1 MKYLLLILLFVC
13 SCSSKQNNT
22 AKIANNTIYLHPNDK
37 IKPVEQGSEFLSEM
51 RFIPLKEEDQY
62 VIAYVDKL
70 IRCDSSFYIWDH
82 KTQTIYKYDTEGNPA
97 KFFHQVGG
105 SLNEYIEIVD
115 FDIDIENK
123 EISILCLPP
132 KILYTDMDFKVK
144 KAVNLGDKNFNRIA
158 SWKNTAFLY
167 NHTRRVVYSVNQ
179 DEKLKECF
187 STTEM
192 QGDLIDDSPAFFK
205 TQQALYFQSPGD
217 DCIYKFAENEFIP
230 YITLD
235 YDNKQSAIKLYQK
248 GVLDITL
255 EERWQHPIP
264 YIKNIIEKDNKLIL
278 FYVHGILYR
287 MCTYDLSQN
296 TYNDQML
303 ISFFASPSCF
313 YNNTLYGIEYPYNI
327 ATQSE
332 SPEFK
337 DFMRNFMSGVKYDL
351 DENMSL
357 DKGNENPIIV
367 EQILK

>member
-1 MKYLLLILLFVC
+1 
-13 SCSSKQNNT
+13 
-22 AKIANNTIYLHPNDK
+22 LHPNDK
-37 IKPVEQGSEFLSEM
+37 IKPVEQGSELLSEIK
-51 RFIPLKEEDQY
+51 FIPLKEEDQY
-62 VIAYVDKL
+62 VIAHVNKL
-70 IRCDSSFYIWDH
+70 IRCDSFFYLWDR

-115 FDIDIENK
+115 FDIDTENK
-123 EISILCLPP
+123 EINILCLPP
-132 KILYTDMDFKVK
+132 KILYTDMDFNVK
-144 KAVNLGDKNFNRIA
+144 KAVDLDGKNFNRIA

-167 NHTRRVVYSVNQ
+167 NHTRRVVYSINQ
-179 DEKLKECF
+179 GEKLKECF

-192 QGDLIDDSPAFFK
+192 QGDLIDASPAFFK

-217 DCIYKFAENEFIP
+217 DCIYKITENEFVP

-235 YDNKQSAIKLYQK
+235 YDNKQSAITLHNKN
-248 GVLDITL
+248 VLEITF
-255 EERWQHPIP
+255 EERLKYPVP
-264 YIKNIIEKDNKLIL
+264 YIKNIIEKDNQLIL
-278 FYVHGILYR
+278 FYVHGMIYR
-287 MCTYDLSQN
+287 MCTYDISQN
-296 TYNDQML
+296 TYNDQIL
-303 ISFFASPSCF
+303 ISFLVFPGCF

-327 ATQSE
+327 ARQSKITE
-332 SPEFK
+332 YK